1 MSQRFDLA
9 DLPFLYSLAV
19 VPVNAG
25 VKHTWTNRDVGAS
38 NMPRYHRNAKFVLL
52 TAN

>member
-1 MSQRFDLA
+1 MSQRFDLT

-25 VKHTWTNRDVGAS
+25 AKHTWTNRDVGAS
-38 NMPRYHRNAKFVLL
+38 NRPRYHSNAKFVLL